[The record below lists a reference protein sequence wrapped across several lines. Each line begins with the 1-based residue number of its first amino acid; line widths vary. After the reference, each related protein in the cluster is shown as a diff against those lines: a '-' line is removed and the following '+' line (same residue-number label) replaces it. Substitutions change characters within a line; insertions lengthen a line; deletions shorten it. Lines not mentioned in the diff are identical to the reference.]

1 MAFKMKGNPMQRN
14 FGVGASSPA
23 QKSAYP
29 AKGDPKRRNYSKSVI
44 DDTVENVTKNVS
56 PNVKDMVRRDSQR
69 TMTQDRNKLNELDL
83 ANDEGQINLSK
94 TKKGEKYMPKIMAPE
109 SIKSKPIPEKTL
121 ESPTKALGDNG
132 KSKAERQMARKAK
145 KVKKKKGNA
154 PFDGMLA
161 ETVEEMV
168 SRLVA
173 TKGRKPTVDPYKAA
187 GKAAGKAAAAIVP
200 KTAGLKKKKIKQG
213 KENY

>member
-29 AKGDPKRRNYSKSVI
+29 AKGDPKRRNYSKNVI
-44 DDTVENVTKNVS
+44 DATVENVTKNVS

-109 SIKSKPIPEKTL
+109 STKSKPITEKTL
-121 ESPTKALGDNG
+121 
-132 KSKAERQMARKAK
+132 K
-145 KVKKKKGNA
+145 K
-154 PFDGMLA
+154 
-161 ETVEEMV
+161 
-168 SRLVA
+168 
-173 TKGRKPTVDPYKAA
+173 
-187 GKAAGKAAAAIVP
+187 
-200 KTAGLKKKKIKQG
+200 
-213 KENY
+213 